1 MSNSKK
7 EKHKKIGTCNP
18 KGNVET
24 YFYKQTVKDNQQVG
38 IPTNS
43 QQFSFTNL
51 EKPKEHN
58 IQGEERGSKDQME
71 AEVRK
76 RKIMQKLQVSMVYQ
90 CKRKTKIEI

>member
-1 MSNSKK
+1 MQPQRQCGNLLLQTDSKRQPT
-7 EKHKKIGTCNP
+7 G
-18 KGNVET
+18 
-24 YFYKQTVKDNQQVG
+24 G